1 MIMQI
6 GFMQGRLS
14 PTIDGKIQAFPVHNW
29 KQEFVDAK
37 QININLMEWTLDY
50 CDLELNPLMLESG
63 RDEIRRLSK
72 IYEVQIPSVTGDC
85 FMQSPFWK
93 IGKDAETL
101 KQQFMQVS
109 IACSKLNAS
118 TLVVPLVDK
127 GKIENDD
134 EESILVNFML
144 EKSDLLSKYK
154 VKIAI
159 ETDYTPS
166 KVRSLIS
173 RLPSETFG
181 INYDMGNSA
190 SLGYDPVE
198 EFKEYGSRI
207 INVHVKDR
215 VLGGST
221 VALQEGNVKFR
232 KIFKLLKEYNYRGN
246 LILQTARCK
255 SGKHVEAIHKYK
267 ELVEKFKASE

>member
-1 MIMQI
+1 
-6 GFMQGRLS
+6 
-14 PTIDGKIQAFPVHNW
+14 
-29 KQEFVDAK
+29 
-37 QININLMEWTLDY
+37 
-50 CDLELNPLMLESG
+50 MLESG

-118 TLVVPLVDK
+118 ILIVPLVDK